1 MEPFELEKDLERLRK
16 NGKDDET
23 VEVKSWGRL
32 PLSKG
37 SKSFWESL
45 SAFAN
50 TNGGYILLG
59 LSEPDFTP
67 VEGFD
72 SQASIQFIRA
82 GLNPQDRD
90 AQKVEP
96 VPHHEIHEMTVDGAE
111 VVLVSVS
118 PLSVNGPCYYL
129 PVGIT
134 NGSFKRVGDE
144 DRKLSHLEIYELQN
158 RFVQTKTDRNPVPDS
173 SIDDLNNQLAASF
186 KQRLIESNSRSLGTD
201 DNWLL
206 RKNITTSKGELTIAG
221 LLALGS
227 YPQQFFPRV
236 IIDVAVH
243 PGLHKSPIGTSI
255 RFEDRKICEGNL
267 LEMVQEA
274 MSAIKRNLRVRRVV
288 EGLSGKDVLEIPE
301 EVLREALANAV
312 LHRDYSELAQNEA
325 IHVDIYKDRVEITSP
340 GGLPNGKRPESI
352 LDGYSEPRNRVLSRI
367 LMDIPWTHE
376 VQGVLAESNGTGVPR
391 MFNLMREAGL
401 PVPNFKIDIS
411 SVTVELSRHGLLDAQ
426 TSEWLVEK
434 LGSDFSN
441 TQGIALVLA
450 KELGAVTSRDLRNQT
465 GHDSEDMRSLLDAL
479 VDRGV
484 LNQNLQNQYQL
495 ATSSVNITQSEQE
508 VLDAI
513 NKTTPVTIREIATKT
528 GKTASSLRPLLRG
541 LVEAGLVVATAP
553 PSSRNRAYLKA

>member
-32 PLSKG
+32 PSSKG

-173 SIDDLNNQLAASF
+173 SINDLNNQLAASF

-206 RKNITTSKGELTIAG
+206 RKNITTSNGELTIAG

-367 LMDIPWTHE
+367 LMDIPWTHK
-376 VQGVLAESNGTGVPR
+376 VQGVLAEGNGTGVPR

-495 ATSSVNITQSEQE
+495 ATSSVNVTQSEQE

>member
-32 PLSKG
+32 PSSKG

-206 RKNITTSKGELTIAG
+206 RKNITTSNGELTIAG

-367 LMDIPWTHE
+367 LMDIPWTHK
-376 VQGVLAESNGTGVPR
+376 VQGVLAEGNGTGVPR

-484 LNQNLQNQYQL
+484 LNQNSQNQYQL
-495 ATSSVNITQSEQE
+495 ATSSVNVTQSEQE

>member
-32 PLSKG
+32 PSSKG

-206 RKNITTSKGELTIAG
+206 RKNITTSNGELTIAG

-367 LMDIPWTHE
+367 LMDIPWTHK
-376 VQGVLAESNGTGVPR
+376 VQGVLAEGNGTGVPR

-495 ATSSVNITQSEQE
+495 ATSSVNVTQSEQE

>member
-1 MEPFELEKDLERLRK
+1 MEPFELKKDLERLRK

-32 PLSKG
+32 PSSKG
-37 SKSFWESL
+37 SKTFWESL

-90 AQKVEP
+90 ALKVEP
-96 VPHHEIHEMTVDGAE
+96 VPHHEIHKMTVDGAE

-118 PLSVNGPCYYL
+118 PLAVNGPCYYL
-129 PVGIT
+129 PVGII

-173 SIDDLNNQLAASF
+173 SINDLNNQLVASF
-186 KQRLIESNSRSLGTD
+186 KQRLVETGSRSLGTD

-206 RKNITTSKGELTIAG
+206 RKNITTPIGELTIAG

-274 MSAIKRNLRVRRVV
+274 MTAIKRNLRVRRVV

-411 SVTVELSRHGLLDAQ
+411 SVTVELSRHGLLDTQ
-426 TSEWLVEK
+426 TNEWLVEK

-450 KELGAVTSRDLRNQT
+450 KELGAVTPRDLRNQT

-484 LNQNLQNQYQL
+484 LNQNSQNQYQL
-495 ATSSVNITQSEQE
+495 ATSSVNVTQSEQE

>member
-1 MEPFELEKDLERLRK
+1 MEPFELKKDLERLRK

-32 PLSKG
+32 PSSKG
-37 SKSFWESL
+37 SKTFWESL

-90 AQKVEP
+90 ALKVEP

-118 PLSVNGPCYYL
+118 PLAVNGPCYYL
-129 PVGIT
+129 PGGII

-173 SIDDLNNQLAASF
+173 SINDLNNQLVASF
-186 KQRLIESNSRSLGTD
+186 KQRLVETGSRSLGTD

-206 RKNITTSKGELTIAG
+206 RKNITTPIGELTIAG

-274 MSAIKRNLRVRRVV
+274 MTAIKRNLRVRRVV

-411 SVTVELSRHGLLDAQ
+411 SVTVELSRHGLLDTQ
-426 TSEWLVEK
+426 TNEWLVEK

-450 KELGAVTSRDLRNQT
+450 KELGAVTPRDLRNQT

-484 LNQNLQNQYQL
+484 LNQNSQNQYQL
-495 ATSSVNITQSEQE
+495 ATSSVNVTQSEQE

-553 PSSRNRAYLKA
+553 PSSRNRAYLQA

>member
-274 MSAIKRNLRVRRVV
+274 MSAIKRNLRVQPRR
-288 EGLSGKDVLEIPE
+288 
-301 EVLREALANAV
+301 
-312 LHRDYSELAQNEA
+312 
-325 IHVDIYKDRVEITSP
+325 
-340 GGLPNGKRPESI
+340 
-352 LDGYSEPRNRVLSRI
+352 
-367 LMDIPWTHE
+367 
-376 VQGVLAESNGTGVPR
+376 
-391 MFNLMREAGL
+391 
-401 PVPNFKIDIS
+401 
-411 SVTVELSRHGLLDAQ
+411 
-426 TSEWLVEK
+426 
-434 LGSDFSN
+434 
-441 TQGIALVLA
+441 
-450 KELGAVTSRDLRNQT
+450 
-465 GHDSEDMRSLLDAL
+465 
-479 VDRGV
+479 
-484 LNQNLQNQYQL
+484 
-495 ATSSVNITQSEQE
+495 
-508 VLDAI
+508 
-513 NKTTPVTIREIATKT
+513 
-528 GKTASSLRPLLRG
+528 
-541 LVEAGLVVATAP
+541 
-553 PSSRNRAYLKA
+553 

>member
-32 PLSKG
+32 PSSKG

-243 PGLHKSPIGTSI
+243 PGLYKSPIGTSI

-367 LMDIPWTHE
+367 LMDIPWTHK

-484 LNQNLQNQYQL
+484 LNQNSQNQYQL
-495 ATSSVNITQSEQE
+495 ATSSVNVTQSEQE

>member
-1 MEPFELEKDLERLRK
+1 MEPFELEEHLDRLRK
-16 NGKDDET
+16 NRKDDKT
-23 VEVKSWGRL
+23 IEVKSWSSSPSGEE
-32 PLSKG
+32 

-72 SQASIQFIRA
+72 SQMSIQFIRA

-90 AQKVEP
+90 GQKVEP
-96 VPHHEIHEMTVDGAE
+96 VPHHEIKEITVDGAK
-111 VVLVSVS
+111 VVVISVS
-118 PLSVNGPCYYL
+118 PLDVNGPCYYL
-129 PVGIT
+129 PAGIN

-144 DRKLSHLEIYELQN
+144 DRKLSNLEIYELQN
-158 RFVQTKTDRNPVPDS
+158 RFVQTKIDRNPVPDS
-173 SIDDLNNQLAASF
+173 SIDDLNNQLVTLF
-186 KQRLIESNSRSLGTD
+186 KQRLIETGSRSIGTD

-206 RKNITTSKGELTIAG
+206 RKNITASNGELTVAG

-227 YPQQFFPRV
+227 YPQQFFPGV
-236 IIDVAVH
+236 FIDVAVH
-243 PGLHKSPIGTSI
+243 PGLHKSPIGTST

-274 MSAIKRNLRVRRVV
+274 MAAIKRNLRVRRVI

-352 LDGYSEPRNRVLSRI
+352 MDGYSEPRNRVLSRI

-376 VQGVLAESNGTGVPR
+376 VQGVLAESNGRGVPR

-411 SVTVELSRHGLLDAQ
+411 SVTVELSRHGLLDTQ
-426 TSEWLVEK
+426 TNEWLVEK
-434 LGSDFSN
+434 LGPNFSN
-441 TQGIALVLA
+441 PQGIALVLA
-450 KELGAVTSRDLRNQT
+450 KELGAVTPRDLRNQT
-465 GHDSEDMRSLLDAL
+465 GHDSEDMQNLLDDL
-479 VDRGV
+479 VDRQI
-484 LNQNLQNQYQL
+484 LHQSSKNQYHL
-495 ATSSVNITQSEQE
+495 ASPAVSVSPSEQA

-513 NKTTPVTIREIATKT
+513 NGSTPVTIREIATIT
-528 GKTASSLRPLLRG
+528 GKTTASLRPLLRS
-541 LVEAGLVVATAP
+541 LVDAGLVIATAP

>member
-32 PLSKG
+32 PSSKG

-221 LLALGS
+221 VLALGS

-243 PGLHKSPIGTSI
+243 PGLYRSPIGTSI

-411 SVTVELSRHGLLDAQ
+411 SVTVELSRHGLLDTQ
-426 TSEWLVEK
+426 TNEWLVEK

-450 KELGAVTSRDLRNQT
+450 KELGAVTPRDLRNQT
-465 GHDSEDMRSLLDAL
+465 GHVSEDMRSLLDAL

-484 LNQNLQNQYQL
+484 LNQNSQNQYQL
-495 ATSSVNITQSEQE
+495 ATSSVNVTQSEQE